1 MSSLLPGIPGPSE
14 RYSDVEDPR
23 APATDYLMGDIGD
36 MSWEFSMSYNV
47 IMAMQWGYTVIN
59 NGYVARDF

>member
-1 MSSLLPGIPGPSE
+1 MSSLLPGPSE

-47 IMAMQWGYTVIN
+47 IMAMQRGYTVIN
-59 NGYVARDF
+59 NG